1 MKNKQLVFI
10 SEYLLNEEIRLE
22 REFKDNLKLIRY
34 RSITYNDIIELSFS
48 MQKLEDFQEFSK
60 NIRSLLDI

>member
-1 MKNKQLVFI
+1 MKNKELLLI
-10 SEYLLNEEIRLE
+10 SAYLLNEEIRLE

-34 RSITYNDIIELSFS
+34 RSITYNDIVELAYS